1 MIDPKKFGSK
11 AITILPGS
19 VVRVENDG
27 KEIDIELA
35 EEITVRGGKITQH
48 FLVRGKIIAERENL
62 LKKEKNGEKEENR

>member
-19 VVRVENDG
+19 IIRVVMNDG
-27 KEIDIELA
+27 EVDIKLA

-48 FLVRGKIIAERENL
+48 FLIKGQIIEERD
-62 LKKEKNGEKEENR
+62 KEKDGKEEKDR